1 MYFFKMGKRYF
12 SHQKPDKCP
21 KCGSP
26 KVVNIIYGEPSYKD
40 SLEEE
45 AGKII
50 LAGCIITGNDPL
62 WGCIDCKAKIFKRKY
77 RAFP

>member
-1 MYFFKMGKRYF
+1 MGKRYY

-26 KVVNIIYGEPSYKD
+26 KMVKIIYGESNYKT
-40 SLEEE
+40 SLEAE

-50 LAGCIITGNDPL
+50 LEECIMTDNAPS
-62 WGCIDCKAKIFKRKY
+62 WGCIDCKTKIFKRKF

>member
-1 MYFFKMGKRYF
+1 MRYF
-12 SHQKPDKCP
+12 SYQKPDKCP

-26 KVVNIIYGEPSYKD
+26 KVVKIIYGEPNYKAF
-40 SLEEE
+40 LEEE

-50 LAGCIITGNDPL
+50 LGGRTITGNDPL
-62 WGCIDCKAKIFKRKY
+62 WGCIDCQTKIFKRKF

>member
-1 MYFFKMGKRYF
+1 MGKKYF

-26 KVVNIIYGEPSYKD
+26 NVVKIIYGEPNYKT
-40 SLEEE
+40 SLEAE

-50 LAGCIITGNDPL
+50 LGDYSITGNDPL
-62 WGCIDCKAKIFKRKY
+62 WGCIDCKTEIFKRKF

>member
-1 MYFFKMGKRYF
+1 MRYF
-12 SHQKPDKCP
+12 SQQEPDKCP

-26 KVVNIIYGEPSYKD
+26 KVVRIIYGEPNYKT

-50 LAGCIITGNDPL
+50 PGGYIITGNDPL
-62 WGCIDCKAKIFKRKY
+62 WECIDCKAKIFRRKF
-77 RAFP
+77 RAFQ

>member
-1 MYFFKMGKRYF
+1 MRYF

-26 KVVNIIYGEPSYKD
+26 KVVKVVYGKPNFKT

-50 LAGCIITGNDPL
+50 LGDQNITGDDPL
-62 WGCIDCKAKIFKRKY
+62 WGCIDCKAKIFKRKF

>member
-1 MYFFKMGKRYF
+1 MRYF

-26 KVVNIIYGEPSYKD
+26 RVVKIIYEEPNYKT
-40 SLEEE
+40 SLEAE

-50 LAGCIITGNDPL
+50 LGDCSITGNDPL
-62 WGCIDCKAKIFKRKY
+62 WGCIDCKAKIFKRKF

>member
-1 MYFFKMGKRYF
+1 
-12 SHQKPDKCP
+12 
-21 KCGSP
+21 
-26 KVVNIIYGEPSYKD
+26 VVNIIYGEPGYKD

>member
-1 MYFFKMGKRYF
+1 MRYF
-12 SHQKPDKCP
+12 SHQKPVKCP
-21 KCGSP
+21 KCGSL
-26 KVVNIIYGEPSYKD
+26 KVVRIIYGKSNYKI

-50 LAGCIITGNDPL
+50 LVGRTITANDPH
-62 WGCIDCKAKIFKRKY
+62 WGCIDCKAEIFNRKF

>member
-1 MYFFKMGKRYF
+1 MVK
-12 SHQKPDKCP
+12 
-21 KCGSP
+21 
-26 KVVNIIYGEPSYKD
+26 IIYGEPNYKT

-50 LAGCIITGNDPL
+50 PGGCIITGNDPL
-62 WGCIDCKAKIFKRKY
+62 WECIDCKAKIFKRKF